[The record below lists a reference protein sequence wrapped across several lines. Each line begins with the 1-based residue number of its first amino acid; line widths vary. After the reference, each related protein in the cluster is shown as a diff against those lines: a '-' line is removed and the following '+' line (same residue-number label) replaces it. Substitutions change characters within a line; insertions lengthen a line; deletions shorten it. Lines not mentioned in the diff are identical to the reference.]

1 MELFRKLAE
10 KVEYG
15 KHKEVTALV
24 EQGIAENISA
34 NEMLNNGLVA
44 GMNSIGIKF
53 RNKEVFVPDVL
64 MAARA
69 MKAGLAILK
78 PVLLRDKVESKG
90 KIVLGTVKGD
100 LHDIGKNIVCY
111 MFQGAGFDV
120 IDVGIDVPKETFI
133 ETAKAEGAQI
143 IALSSLLTTTMGY
156 MKEVMTAF
164 SASDLNGTVKV
175 IVGGAPVTQAY
186 ANEIGAH
193 GYAVDASTAVEVVRE
208 LLDSRERLPSRIP
221 GS

>member
-1 MELFRKLAE
+1 MELFRQLAE

-24 EQGIAENISA
+24 EQGIAENISISG
-34 NEMLNNGLVA
+34 MLNNGLVA
-44 GMNSIGIKF
+44 GMNAIGIKF
-53 RNKEVFVPDVL
+53 RNQEVFVPDVL

-78 PVLLRDKVESKG
+78 PVLLRDKVESTG

-111 MFQGAGFDV
+111 MLQGAGFDV
-120 IDVGIDVPKETFI
+120 IDIGIDVPKETFI
-133 ETAKAEGAQI
+133 DAAKAEGAQI

-156 MKEVMTAF
+156 MQEVMNGLH
-164 SASDLNGTVKV
+164 ASDLNGTVKV

-193 GYAVDASTAVEVVRE
+193 GYAADASTAVDIVRG
-208 LLDSRERLPSRIP
+208 LLDHRERLPSRMP
-221 GS
+221 GF

>member
-1 MELFRKLAE
+1 MELFSELAE
-10 KVEYG
+10 KVENG
-15 KHKEVTALV
+15 QHKEVMTLV
-24 EQGIAENISA
+24 EKGIAENISVS
-34 NEMLNNGLVA
+34 EMLNKGLVA

-53 RNKEVFVPDVL
+53 RNNEVFVPEVL

-78 PVLLRDKVESKG
+78 PVLLREKVASKG

-111 MFQGAGFDV
+111 MLQGAGFDV

-133 ETAKAEGAQI
+133 DAAKAEGAQI
-143 IALSSLLTTTMGY
+143 IALSSLLTTTMVY
-156 MKEVMTAF
+156 MQEVMNALH
-164 SASDLNGTVKV
+164 ASDLNDTVKV

-193 GYAVDASTAVEVVRE
+193 GYAADASTAVDVVRG
-208 LLDSRERLPSRIP
+208 LLGR
-221 GS
+221 

>member
-1 MELFRKLAE
+1 MELLREIAE

-15 KHKEVTALV
+15 KHKEVMALV
-24 EQGIAENISA
+24 EKGIAENISVS
-34 NEMLNNGLVA
+34 EMLNNGLVA

-53 RNKEVFVPDVL
+53 RNNEVFVPDVL

-69 MKAGLAILK
+69 MKTGLAILK
-78 PVLLRDKVESKG
+78 PLLLRDKVESKG

-111 MFQGAGFDV
+111 MLQGAGFDV
-120 IDVGIDVPKETFI
+120 IDVGINVSKETFI
-133 ETAKAEGAQI
+133 DTAKAEGAQI
-143 IALSSLLTTTMGY
+143 IALSSLLTTTMDY
-156 MKEVMTAF
+156 MKEVMNELR
-164 SASDLNGTVKV
+164 ASDLNDKVKV

-193 GYAVDASTAVEVVRE
+193 GYAADASTAVEIVRG
-208 LLDSRERLPSRIP
+208 LL
-221 GS
+221 GN